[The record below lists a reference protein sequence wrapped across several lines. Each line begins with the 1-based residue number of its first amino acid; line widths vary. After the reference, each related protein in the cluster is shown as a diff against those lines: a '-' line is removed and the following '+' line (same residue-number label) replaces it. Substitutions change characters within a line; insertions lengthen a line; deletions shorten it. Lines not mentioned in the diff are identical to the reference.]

1 MEQILKLSLF
11 CFRWRKTTK
20 VPTRDRIRTHQA
32 EAEVREVVEEVRRDE
47 AEKTNDPNIAEA
59 ASNQLVESLVKKLKD
74 DETGRHPDHLPA
86 INLTKEDRTLI
97 DPTPDHLTTLVNR
110 VHPDTPGPDDIRIKS
125 G

>member
-32 EAEVREVVEEVRRDE
+32 EVEVKEVVDEVRKDE
-47 AEKTNDPNIAEA
+47 AGKMNASIAEA
-59 ASNQLVESLVKKLKD
+59 ASNRLVESSVKRLKD
-74 DETGRHPDHLPA
+74 DERAHHLGHLLT
-86 INLTKEDRTLI
+86 IGLTKDQILVDLI
-97 DPTPDHLTTLVNR
+97 HDPPINPDTQ